1 MIFRFSLT
9 VALWL
14 AWKRTASLPLCLA
27 FWITV
32 LIWCVRPIASRRPS
46 AVWVLVLIGVLSNAV
61 VTLANFGVMP
71 ANYDV
76 ATFIPSS
83 PIWQPA
89 VDHHL
94 LLLSDQR
101 VLSYFSIG
109 DLCLLTGSVL
119 AFILRRRHRQ
129 ARVVHLLPRLMPNLA
144 FGLRKQCSCSYA
156 SALSFASSCWLFWR
170 EDLRE
175 PTCGEGHAE
184 LAILGEEMEATQWVT
199 RALLGHEELP
209 VEASIV

>member
-1 MIFRFSLT
+1 MIFRLSLT

-27 FWITV
+27 FWIIV
-32 LIWCVRPIASRRPS
+32 LIWCVRPIATRRPS

-61 VTLANFGVMP
+61 VTLANSGVMP

-76 ATFIPSS
+76 ATFIPAS

-89 VDHHL
+89 ADRHL

-101 VLSYFSIG
+101 ALSYFSIG

-119 AFILRRRHRQ
+119 AFILRRRRQ
-129 ARVVHLLPRLMPNLA
+129 ADATSSPARDETRRIIAKHKVGSRQSR
-144 FGLRKQCSCSYA
+144 GYA
-156 SALSFASSCWLFWR
+156 RFIKVGS
-170 EDLRE
+170 
-175 PTCGEGHAE
+175 
-184 LAILGEEMEATQWVT
+184 
-199 RALLGHEELP
+199 
-209 VEASIV
+209 

>member
-1 MIFRFSLT
+1 MIFRLSLI

-27 FWITV
+27 FWIIV

-61 VTLANFGVMP
+61 VTLANSGVMP
-71 ANYDV
+71 ANYNV
-76 ATFIPSS
+76 ATFIPAS

-89 VDHHL
+89 VDRHL

-101 VLSYFSIG
+101 ALSYFSIG

-119 AFILRRRHRQ
+119 AFILRRRRQ
-129 ARVVHLLPRLMPNLA
+129 TDA
-144 FGLRKQCSCSYA
+144 
-156 SALSFASSCWLFWR
+156 ASSPAR
-170 EDLRE
+170 DE
-175 PTCGEGHAE
+175 
-184 LAILGEEMEATQWVT
+184 T
-199 RALLGHEELP
+199 RRIIARHKVGSRQSRGYARFIK
-209 VEASIV
+209 VGS

>member
-1 MIFRFSLT
+1 MIFRLSLT

-27 FWITV
+27 FWIIV

-61 VTLANFGVMP
+61 VTLANSGVMP

-76 ATFIPSS
+76 ATFIPAS

-89 VDHHL
+89 ADRHL

-101 VLSYFSIG
+101 ALSYFSIG

-119 AFILRRRHRQ
+119 GFILRRRRRQ
-129 ARVVHLLPRLMPNLA
+129 
-144 FGLRKQCSCSYA
+144 G
-156 SALSFASSCWLFWR
+156 
-170 EDLRE
+170 D
-175 PTCGEGHAE
+175 AE
-184 LAILGEEMEATQWVT
+184 LSLPETRHGESSRDT
-199 RALLGHEELP
+199 RWESTVAR
-209 VEASIV
+209 IC

>member
-1 MIFRFSLT
+1 MGQKNLMVLRMLFRVSL
-9 VALWL
+9 VIALWL
-14 AWKRTASLPLCLA
+14 AWKRMASLPLCLA
-27 FWITV
+27 FWIIV

-89 VDHHL
+89 ADRHL

-101 VLSYFSIG
+101 ALSYFSIG

-119 AFILRRRHRQ
+119 AFILRRRRRQ
-129 ARVVHLLPRLMPNLA
+129 ADAESSPARDETRRIIARHKVGSRQSR
-144 FGLRKQCSCSYA
+144 GYA
-156 SALSFASSCWLFWR
+156 RFIKVRS
-170 EDLRE
+170 
-175 PTCGEGHAE
+175 
-184 LAILGEEMEATQWVT
+184 
-199 RALLGHEELP
+199 
-209 VEASIV
+209 

>member
-1 MIFRFSLT
+1 LKTIFRLSLI

-27 FWITV
+27 FWIIV

-46 AVWVLVLIGVLSNAV
+46 AVWVLVLIGVLSNAM
-61 VTLANFGVMP
+61 VTLANSGVMP

-76 ATFIPSS
+76 ATFIPAS

-89 VDHHL
+89 AHRHL

-101 VLSYFSIG
+101 ALSYFSIG

-119 AFILRRRHRQ
+119 AFILRRRMLMEQADEHTFRVTPKGNLMLAAKSFEHGNSRHSFDKTRRQ
-129 ARVVHLLPRLMPNLA
+129 RR
-144 FGLRKQCSCSYA
+144 
-156 SALSFASSCWLFWR
+156 
-170 EDLRE
+170 
-175 PTCGEGHAE
+175 
-184 LAILGEEMEATQWVT
+184 
-199 RALLGHEELP
+199 
-209 VEASIV
+209 